1 MKNMEENLNLEQQY
15 LFYLNKVNL
24 KLDQMHPQQKIQVKQ
39 AFYGACGQM
48 LILLRDTVGELN
60 EEEAM
65 KAFENLLNQVADYWT
80 NPKNHK

>member
-1 MKNMEENLNLEQQY
+1 MEENLNLEQQY

-24 KLDQMHPQQKIQVKQ
+24 KIDQMHPQQKIQIKQ

-48 LILLRDTVGELN
+48 LILLRDTVGGLS

-65 KAFENLLNQVADYWT
+65 KAFDNLLNQVANYWI